1 MNKTQMIELT
11 SSVIALARAIADAS
25 EEERAEFAPEF
36 LKKADEVAAA
46 WKLAANDQ
54 PERSDDA

>member
-1 MNKTQMIELT
+1 MDNEKMLDLV
-11 SSVIALARAIADAS
+11 SSVVALARAIADAS

-46 WKLAANDQ
+46 WGSCVQSQQEA
-54 PERSDDA
+54 S